1 MFVIINQSSKGHL
14 ISLEV
19 PYIYSFPGHKCNLS
33 AESSLFAE
41 GLDVTHKMVAQC
53 LRPWAT
59 NQKAV
64 RSNPGNPTLTLL
76 GR

>member
-33 AESSLFAE
+33 AES
-41 GLDVTHKMVAQC
+41 LDVTHKMVAQC